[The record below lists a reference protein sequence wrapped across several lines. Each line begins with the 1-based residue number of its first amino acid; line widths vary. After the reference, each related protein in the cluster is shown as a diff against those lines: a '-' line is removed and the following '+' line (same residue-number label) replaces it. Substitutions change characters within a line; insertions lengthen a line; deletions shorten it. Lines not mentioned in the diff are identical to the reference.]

1 MELDAYRDLRDRDLR
16 REGLLVAE
24 GRWLAERLLA
34 SGWEVLSVLCAPR
47 FAAHFRELAAGR
59 CPVLTADEEQLA
71 RLAGF
76 PFHRGVLAAA
86 RRPKFLSLAAW
97 LAEPGSPGGSAGG
110 QGSVS
115 QPWPPD
121 RPAGKPPPAPLVVC
135 PQLTGEYNLG
145 SIVRSAAALGAG
157 ALAVGP
163 RCCDPLSRRALKVSM
178 GAAFRLPLLA
188 LSEEAA
194 ADLARLRAAGYRIA
208 GASPAPEALP
218 LAAWRHEGPVALVL
232 GEEAEGLPEP
242 WAAGCDVLL
251 RIPMREGADSL
262 NVSVAAGILLHALCQ
277 PRAL

>member
-1 MELDAYRDLRDRDLR
+1 MELELYRDLRDRDLR

-24 GRWLAERLLA
+24 GRWLVERLLA

-47 FAAHFRELAAGR
+47 FAGHFRELAAGR

-86 RRPKFLSLAAW
+86 RRPGFPSLAAW
-97 LAEPGSPGGSAGG
+97 LLGERLPA
-110 QGSVS
+110 
-115 QPWPPD
+115 
-121 RPAGKPPPAPLVVC
+121 RPAGAPSGGTLVLC
-135 PQLTGEYNLG
+135 PRLTGEYNLG
-145 SIVRSAAALGAG
+145 SIVRSAAALGAD

-163 RCCDPLSRRALKVSM
+163 SCCDPLSRRALKVSM

-188 LSEEAA
+188 LQEEAA
-194 ADLARLRAAGYRIA
+194 ELERLRAAGYRLA

-218 LAAWRHEGPVALVL
+218 LDSWRRDGPVALVL

-242 WAAGCDVLL
+242 WAGGCDLLL
-251 RIPMREGADSL
+251 RIPMRAGVDSL
-262 NVSVAAGILLHALCQ
+262 NVSVAAAILLYALGKG
-277 PRAL
+277 P